1 MAAIGGAVTEIRRTW
16 RVIARIWAT
25 LGGLALAGV
34 VAWSWL
40 AYQASDAAQAALSAN
55 ADVEVTRGAHHWL
68 LSPRAAV
75 AGGKPGVV
83 FFPGGLVAPAAYAPL
98 AQGLARAGHRVLLME
113 VPWRGAL
120 GAADGSEVMTRA
132 KSAMQGTMPAGTW
145 VIAGHSRGGAIAAR
159 FLSEHPASAAGLI
172 LIGTSHP
179 RDFSLAGTTLP
190 VMKILGNR
198 DGVAALEKSQQNRHL
213 LPPTTRWVPIEGG
226 NHSQFGDYGFQPGDN
241 QAGISRDQQRSLT
254 LQAMLAFLQ
263 QIAAAN

>member
-1 MAAIGGAVTEIRRTW
+1 MTERKRTW

-25 LGGLALAGV
+25 LGALALAGV

-40 AYQASDAAQAALSAN
+40 AYQASDAAQAALSAS
-55 ADVEVTRGAHHWL
+55 AEVEVTRGAHHWL
-68 LSPRAAV
+68 FTPRGTA
-75 AGGKPGVV
+75 AGGKRGVV
-83 FFPGGLVAPAAYAPL
+83 FFPGALVAPVAYAPL
-98 AQGLARAGHRVLLME
+98 AHALARAGHRVLLIE

-132 KSAMQGTMPAGTW
+132 QSAMQGIAPAGTW

-159 FLSEHPASAAGLI
+159 FVSEHPASAAGLI

-179 RDFSLAGTTLP
+179 RDFSLASTNLP
-190 VMKILGNR
+190 VMKILGTR
-198 DGVAALEKSQQNRHL
+198 DGVAALEKSQQNRPL
-213 LPPTTRWVPIEGG
+213 LPPATRWVSIEGG

-241 QAGISRDQQRSLT
+241 QAGITRDQQRNLT

-263 QIAAAN
+263 SITPAN